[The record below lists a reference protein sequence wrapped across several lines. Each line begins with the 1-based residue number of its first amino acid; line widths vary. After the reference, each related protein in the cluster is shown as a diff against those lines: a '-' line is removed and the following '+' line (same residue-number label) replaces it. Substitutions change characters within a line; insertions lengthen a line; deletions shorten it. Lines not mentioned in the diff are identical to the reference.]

1 MEQAS
6 NNCASSEV
14 FCDGK
19 KLSLGLEVVSARLG
33 VANLA
38 VGLFPWHKDI
48 ETQSENSTVGSFAD
62 VNDMNQRKL
71 PQRARPFALCGGR
84 RKGIT
89 CHPIVE
95 THIGCLIS
103 KAHVPRSYSAIYLR
117 R

>member
-71 PQRARPFALCGGR
+71 HKERDLLPCAAD
-84 RKGIT
+84 
-89 CHPIVE
+89 VA
-95 THIGCLIS
+95 
-103 KAHVPRSYSAIYLR
+103 KASLAIRL
-117 R
+117 